1 MRSSKEWR
9 RALEKAR
16 QVNNCTS
23 FFFLISFPEIHLFF
37 SDYWITITGMYIV
50 VVKSFKSFCC
60 CWKFTL
66 FKYLSIYFFCCYSIP
81 YIFHWI
87 LSFKKI
93 MNWILKN
100 FSALIVIL
108 FLMTLSNTF
117 LVHKNS
123 HVNYMCLNFIKAY
136 TL

>member
-1 MRSSKEWR
+1 MTWKRHPRVWCRLWWFERNTWPCRISLFQRSLPASSRIWKIMRSSKEWR

-37 SDYWITITGMYIV
+37 SDYWITIMYIV
-50 VVKSFKSFCC
+50 VVKSFKRFCC

-87 LSFKKI
+87 LSF
-93 MNWILKN
+93 
-100 FSALIVIL
+100 
-108 FLMTLSNTF
+108 
-117 LVHKNS
+117 
-123 HVNYMCLNFIKAY
+123 
-136 TL
+136 